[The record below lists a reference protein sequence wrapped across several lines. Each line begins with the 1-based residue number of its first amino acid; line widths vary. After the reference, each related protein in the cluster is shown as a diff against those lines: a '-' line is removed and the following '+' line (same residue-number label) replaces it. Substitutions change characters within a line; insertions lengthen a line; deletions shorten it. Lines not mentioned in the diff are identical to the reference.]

1 MNIKRISQTAA
12 VTLLISSCFF
22 YGETFGQ
29 NKAEKLAP
37 GYTPPFEYY
46 AKPQL
51 EKHDKDIGA
60 LNKDTTAIKGELNNL
75 KNTITAL
82 KKQSSEGNL
91 KDSLDKLARDVSSL
105 KSEIAALRTEVGLV
119 KQTPSSL
126 TAPDTTGDIKP
137 KLSSIE
143 HDVIGLKDEI
153 TYINEKL
160 KLMEEGSS
168 K

>member
-1 MNIKRISQTAA
+1 MDIKRISQTAA

-22 YGETFGQ
+22 YGETFAD

-60 LNKDTTAIKGELNNL
+60 LTKDTSAIKVELNSL
-75 KNTITAL
+75 KNTMAAL
-82 KKQSSEGNL
+82 NKQSSEGNL

-105 KSEIAALRTEVGLV
+105 KSEIAALRTEVGIA
-119 KQTPSSL
+119 KQASPSL
-126 TAPDTTGDIKP
+126 TAPSGIDSDIKP
-137 KLSSIE
+137 KLSSME
-143 HDVIGLKDEI
+143 HDLAGLKDEI

-160 KLMEEGSS
+160 KLLEES

>member
-1 MNIKRISQTAA
+1 MKYISQTAII
-12 VTLLISSCFF
+12 TLLIFSCFI
-22 YGETFGQ
+22 YDETFGE
-29 NKAEKLAP
+29 NKAEKLSP

-60 LNKDTTAIKGELNNL
+60 LNKDTAAIKGELNSL
-75 KNTITAL
+75 KNTIAAL
-82 KKQSSEGNL
+82 NKQSSEGNL

-105 KSEIAALRTEVGLV
+105 KSEIAALRTEAGLA
-119 KQTPSSL
+119 KQAPSSV
-126 TAPDTTGDIKP
+126 TASDITSDIKP

-143 HDVIGLKDEI
+143 HDITGLKDEI

-160 KLMEEGSS
+160 KLMEEG